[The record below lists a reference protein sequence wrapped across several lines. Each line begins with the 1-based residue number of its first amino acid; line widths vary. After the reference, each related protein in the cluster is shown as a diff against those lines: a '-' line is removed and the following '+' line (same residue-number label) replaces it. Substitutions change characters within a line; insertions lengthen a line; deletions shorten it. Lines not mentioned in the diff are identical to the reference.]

1 MRRIEDAAGAVGAAA
16 HQPGSG
22 PSSPS
27 HDTLPPGSLPRMDRA
42 LAAICDH
49 LLWGAADLDE
59 AIAAL
64 AERTAVRATPGG
76 RHPDLGTHNAI
87 AALGRKRFL
96 EIIAPDPTLQPGAL
110 ARWLAG
116 IKVPTLI
123 MWAARTPSAAD
134 TAARAE
140 ASGYQAAVVEGH
152 RSRPDGK
159 LVRWTNVFVSG
170 HGGGT
175 LVPFFVGWHG
185 GSHPAD
191 DGPRG
196 LRHQGPRAAPPQAQ
210 ALRAVLKALDL
221 RLAVRRAPTARP
233 VPRLATARGRI
244 DLAGP

>member
-1 MRRIEDAAGAVGAAA
+1 LPASSEPRI
-16 HQPGSG
+16 
-22 PSSPS
+22 
-27 HDTLPPGSLPRMDRA
+27 DRA
-42 LAAICDH
+42 LAATCDH
-49 LLWGAADLDE
+49 LLWGAADLE
-59 AIAAL
+59 VAIAAL
-64 AERTAVRATPGG
+64 AERTEVRATAGG
-76 RHPDLGTHNAI
+76 QHPDLGTHNAI

-96 EIIAPDPTLQPGAL
+96 EVIAPDPTLPPGAL

-175 LVPFFVGWHG
+175 LVPFFVEWHG

-191 DGPRG
+191 DGPGG
-196 LRHQGPRAAPPQAQ
+196 LRLQALRAETPQAQ
-210 ALRAVLKALDL
+210 ALRAVLKALDV
-221 RLAVRRAPTARP
+221 RLAVRRAPTARLVAVLDTP
-233 VPRLATARGRI
+233 RGRI
-244 DLAGP
+244 ELAGP